1 MKTIVF
7 ILFCRLF
14 ITGQTQYAGIILDE
28 ATGLGIAFAN
38 IGLIGKP
45 IGTVADENGQFSFD
59 LPESRKTDSLKIS
72 AIGYQS
78 ISFLRVTNTDKD
90 NKIFLRQTAQ
100 ALEEV
105 VVHYKKRNY
114 KTLGDNNYT
123 KNNCSGFADISGN
136 WKGSET
142 AVYIKNKTTVQIES
156 FSFYVI
162 MNRYADSL
170 LFRLMLY
177 ERIPGKLYGKINQ
190 KENWVGKT
198 FLKKP
203 IIFKLGIK
211 QGEFTLDL
219 RDYNIYCTGDFFIS
233 LECLMDKM
241 EISQFCYAGSVDLPS
256 YFKVKAFSNWHKT
269 HGSSVRSGGGGGEF
283 NVRVA
288 YSD

>member
-1 MKTIVF
+1 MKTL
-7 ILFCRLF
+7 ILAIISPLF
-14 ITGQTQYAGIILDE
+14 VLAQTPFAGIIVDE
-28 ATGLGIAFAN
+28 ATGLGIPFAN

-59 LPESRKTDSLKIS
+59 LPESQKPDSLKVS
-72 AIGYQS
+72 SIGYQS
-78 ISFLRVTNTDKD
+78 KSFLRGTNATKD
-90 NKIFLRQTAQ
+90 NKIFLQQTAQ

-105 VVHYKKRNY
+105 VVHYKKRRY
-114 KTLGDNNYT
+114 KTLGDNDYT

-142 AVYIKNKTTVQIES
+142 AVYIKNKKTVQIES

-162 MNRYADSL
+162 MNRYTDSL
-170 LFRLMLY
+170 MFRLMLY
-177 ERIPGKLYGKINQ
+177 ERIPGKLHGKINQ
-190 KENWVGKT
+190 KENWVGNT

-203 IIFKLGIK
+203 VIFKLGMK

-219 RDYNIYCTGDFFIS
+219 RDYNIYCQGDFFIS

-241 EISQFCYAGSVDLPS
+241 EISQFCYAGSVDQKS

-269 HGSSVRSGGGGGEF
+269 YGNSIRPGGGGGEF